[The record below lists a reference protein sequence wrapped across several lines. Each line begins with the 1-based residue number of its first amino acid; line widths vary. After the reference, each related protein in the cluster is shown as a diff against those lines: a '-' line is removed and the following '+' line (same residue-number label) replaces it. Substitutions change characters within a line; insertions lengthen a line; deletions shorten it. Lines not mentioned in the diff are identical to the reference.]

1 MVRIAHTADL
11 DAAALHAARALL
23 DDVFDGELTDEDW
36 EHCQGGL
43 HALAYDG
50 DELVGHAAV
59 VQRRLAYEGYALRT
73 GYVEGVGVSK
83 AHRRR
88 GHADALM
95 AALERV
101 IAAAYDVG
109 ALGATDMALPFYGR
123 RGWRAWE
130 GPLSILTPD
139 GIVPTPEEHGSIL
152 VFTTSPLDLTRPLLC
167 ADWRPGDVW

>member
-1 MVRIAHTADL
+1 VIRIAHTADL
-11 DAAALHAARALL
+11 DAATRAAARALL

-50 DELVGHAAV
+50 DELIGHAAV
-59 VQRRLAYEGYALRT
+59 IQRRLAYEGVALRA

-83 AHRRR
+83 RHRRR

-101 IAAAYDVG
+101 IDAGYDLG
-109 ALGATDMALPFYGR
+109 ALGASDMALPFYAQ
-123 RGWRAWE
+123 RGWVAWE

-139 GIVPTPEEHGSIL
+139 GIVPTPEEQGGIL
-152 VFTTSPLDLTRPLLC
+152 VLNAGALDVTRPLLC